1 MTLEKKTIKSS
12 DFKDH
17 KIRTAMIAENL
28 EDRMIMEEDQQRVKA
43 VAVTFFMTADNL
55 VKMLSQMPKN
65 SKIQRLSIDPVR
77 NRQLII
83 IQSIDFSVVNEGE
96 EVPVIKFGTDTDG
109 KVTSTFKES
118 ADFFDTLKDL

>member
-1 MTLEKKTIKSS
+1 MEKKTIKAS

-17 KIRTAMIAENL
+17 KVRTAPVEEL
-28 EDRMIMEEDQQRVKA
+28 EDRMVMEEDQQRVKA

-55 VKMLSQMPKN
+55 VKMLNQMPKN
-65 SKIQRLSIDPVR
+65 SKIQRLSVDPVR

-83 IQSIDFSVVNEGE
+83 IQSLDFSVVLEGE
-96 EVPVIKFGTDTDG
+96 EIPVIKFGTDKAG